1 LYNWV
6 TSIRRKRTSR
16 PYNCLC
22 NVCISIILS

>member
-16 PYNCLC
+16 PY
-22 NVCISIILS
+22 